1 MRQGRLVAVACV
13 AGIGLAGYLA
23 RARDDAGTRAGEGGA
38 RLAAV
43 RQAGN
48 TDPLVVAA
56 GDMAR
61 AANHFLDALSAEQR
75 QKATF
80 EFKNDERVNW
90 HFVPRERKGLPLKE
104 MAPEQRAL
112 ATALLASG
120 LGQRGFVQTITIT
133 SLEQILRDVEQ
144 GKGPVRDPERYFF
157 TVFGKPGPS
166 ETWGWRVEGHHV
178 SLNFTV
184 VNGRAVAGVPAFLG
198 SNPGVVRD
206 GPRKGLRVL
215 GMEEDL
221 GRQLAQSL
229 DADQKK
235 TGVLPG
241 EAPKEIVTGN
251 SRKAMLDNPGG
262 LPVSKMNESQK
273 QVLMSLLDLYANRLR
288 PELAEQDLRRIMDV
302 GIEKVTFA
310 WAGPMEPG
318 QPHYYRIHGPTFL
331 VEYDNT
337 QNNANHIHTV
347 WRDLQNDFGDDALAR
362 HYQETPHDSK

>member
-1 MRQGRLVAVACV
+1 LVVVACV

-23 RARDDAGTRAGEGGA
+23 RARDDAGTRVAQGEA

-43 RQAGN
+43 RQSGN
-48 TDPLVVAA
+48 ADPLVTAA
-56 GDMAR
+56 GEMAR

-80 EFKNDERVNW
+80 EFKNDERTHWN
-90 HFVPRERKGLPLKE
+90 FVPIERKGLPLKE
-104 MAPEQRAL
+104 MAPEQRPL
-112 ATALLASG
+112 AIALLASG
-120 LGQRGFVQTITIT
+120 LGQRGFVQAITIT
-133 SLEQILRDVEQ
+133 SLEQILKEMEQ
-144 GKGPVRDPERYFF
+144 GKGPVRDPERYF
-157 TVFGKPGPS
+157 VSIFGKPGPS

-178 SLNFTV
+178 ALNFTI
-184 VNGRAVAGVPAFLG
+184 VNGRAVAAVPAFLG
-198 SNPGVVRD
+198 SNPGVVRE

-241 EAPKEIVTGN
+241 DAPKEIVTGN
-251 SRKAMLDNPGG
+251 SRKAMLNNPGG
-262 LPVSKMNESQK
+262 LPVAKMNESQK

-288 PELAEQDLRRIMDV
+288 PELAEQDLRKIMDA
-302 GIEKVTFA
+302 GIEKVTFG

-331 VEYDNT
+331 IEYDNT

-362 HYQETPHDSK
+362 HYQETPHGDK

>member
-1 MRQGRLVAVACV
+1 LAVVACV

-23 RARDDAGTRAGEGGA
+23 RARDDAGTRAAPAGA
-38 RLAAV
+38 RLSVAGRAGAA
-43 RQAGN
+43 
-48 TDPLVVAA
+48 DPLVVA
-56 GDMAR
+56 GGEMAR
-61 AANHFLDALSAEQR
+61 AATYFLDALNSEQR

-90 HFVPRERKGLPLKE
+90 FFVPHERKGLPLKE
-104 MAPEQRAL
+104 MLPEQRAL
-112 ATALLASG
+112 AMALLASG
-120 LGQRGFVQTITIT
+120 LGQRGFVQAITIT
-133 SLEQILRDVEQ
+133 SLEQILRDMEQ
-144 GKGPVRDPERYFF
+144 GKGPVRDPERYFV
-157 TVFGKPGPS
+157 TIFGKPGPS

-184 VNGRAVAGVPAFLG
+184 VNGRASAGVPAFLG
-198 SNPGVVRD
+198 SNPGVVRE

-221 GRQLAQSL
+221 GRQLAQSF

-235 TGVLPG
+235 AAVLPG
-241 EAPKEIVTGN
+241 DAPKEIVTGN

-262 LPVSKMNESQK
+262 LAVAKMNESQK

-288 PELAEQDLRRIMDV
+288 PELAEQDLRRIMDA

-310 WAGPMEPG
+310 WAGPMEVG

-331 VEYDNT
+331 IEYDNT

-362 HYQETPHDSK
+362 HYKETPHDEGK